1 VSAAQRVHV
10 AAACGQA
17 SDHAPRS
24 LIYGDDIKLR
34 LLNYIATTLRFS
46 DANVDL
52 NVVAWNR

>member
-1 VSAAQRVHV
+1 M
-10 AAACGQA
+10 CGQG
-17 SDHAPRS
+17 SDPAPRS

>member
-1 VSAAQRVHV
+1 MLLQRASTKWHAV
-10 AAACGQA
+10 ADC
-17 SDHAPRS
+17 APHS